1 MLVTKKNL
9 ILPLLLVFLLVNQC
23 KPPDSAT
30 ALLHKSLE
38 AHGGKALWEQVA
50 TISYTKTTTLYT
62 ENGAVEKTIQQQHQN
77 QLRPFG
83 ATQIWPTPEGT
94 YRADLAPNAFTLTLN
109 DTPVDDATAIAAAL
123 ESIHSAFYV
132 FWQPYKL
139 LDTAAQLEFIGP
151 KTLFNQ
157 REALVLKVTY
167 PTLDT
172 TDVWHYFFDPNTYR
186 LIATAVE
193 HNGKISLITNDAY
206 ETQTG
211 LFLNRKRSSYF
222 VDKDFNPH
230 YRRASYDYKV
240 ENISWRKD

>member
-62 ENGAVEKTIQQQHQN
+62 ETGAVEKTIQQQHQN
-77 QLRPFG
+77 QLSPFG
-83 ATQIWPTPEGT
+83 ATQTWSTPEGT
-94 YRADLAPNAFTLTLN
+94 YRADLAPNAFTLSLN

-139 LDTAAQLEFIGP
+139 LDTAAQLEYIGP

-157 REALVLKVTY
+157 REALVPKVTY

-172 TDVWHYFFDPNTYR
+172 TDVWHYLFDPNTYR